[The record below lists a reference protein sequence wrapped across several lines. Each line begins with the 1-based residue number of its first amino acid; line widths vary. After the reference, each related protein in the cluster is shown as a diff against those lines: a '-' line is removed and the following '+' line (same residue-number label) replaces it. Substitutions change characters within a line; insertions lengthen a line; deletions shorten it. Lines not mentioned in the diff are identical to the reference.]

1 MGFFYAE
8 YYHIKL
14 YILILAKILNMTFK
28 KLVLLGVIFMVVI
41 SCNSSKN
48 NELQS
53 SDTNDTTTY
62 ITNDTI
68 SNFRKVINQNAV
80 ASFSKSVPDEFNK
93 WVFAIDVYETK
104 ETFKYNMRI
113 KYKELVVTD
122 SLRIPNFGIMP
133 KVILQSGK
141 EPLSCI
147 IGFADKKGNFKEY
160 RKAFIDNDR
169 LRIVSLKSYFVG
181 VYQTKK

>member
-1 MGFFYAE
+1 MT
-8 YYHIKL
+8 IKR
-14 YILILAKILNMTFK
+14 IG
-28 KLVLLGVIFMVVI
+28 LLSMIIMVVT

-68 SNFRKVINQNAV
+68 PNFRRVVSPKAV
-80 ASFSKSVPDEFNK
+80 ASFSKNVPDEFNK
-93 WVFAIDVYETK
+93 WVFAVDVYETK

-113 KYKELVVTD
+113 KYKELNITD
-122 SLRIPNFGIMP
+122 SLRIPNFGTMP
-133 KVILQSGK
+133 KVILQGGK

>member
-1 MGFFYAE
+1 MT
-8 YYHIKL
+8 IK
-14 YILILAKILNMTFK
+14 IG
-28 KLVLLGVIFMVVI
+28 LLSIFIMVVT
-41 SCNSSKN
+41 SCNYTKN
-48 NELQS
+48 NALQS
-53 SDTNDTTTY
+53 SDASDTTTY

-68 SNFRKVINQNAV
+68 PNFRKIINRNAV
-80 ASFSKSVPDEFNK
+80 ASFSKNVPDEFNK
-93 WVFAIDVYETK
+93 WVFAVDVYETK

-113 KYKELVVTD
+113 KYKELTVSD

-147 IGFADKKGNFKEY
+147 IGFTDKKGNFKEY

-169 LRIVSLKSYFVG
+169 LRIVSLKSYFVAA
-181 VYQTKK
+181 YKTKMQ

>member
-1 MGFFYAE
+1 MT
-8 YYHIKL
+8 IK
-14 YILILAKILNMTFK
+14 KIG
-28 KLVLLGVIFMVVI
+28 LLGMIFIAVIA
-41 SCNSSKN
+41 CNSSTN
-48 NELQS
+48 TELQS

-80 ASFSKSVPDEFNK
+80 ASFCKSVPDEFNK

-113 KYKELVVTD
+113 KYKELTVTD
-122 SLRIPNFGIMP
+122 SLRIPNFGTMP
-133 KVILQSGK
+133 KVILQGGK

>member
-1 MGFFYAE
+1 M
-8 YYHIKL
+8 I
-14 YILILAKILNMTFK
+14 IK
-28 KLVLLGVIFMVVI
+28 KLGLLGVIIMAVT
-41 SCNSSKN
+41 SCNSNKN

-68 SNFRKVINQNAV
+68 SNFRKIINQKAV
-80 ASFSKSVPDEFNK
+80 ASFSKNIPDEFNK
-93 WVFAIDVYETK
+93 WVFAVDVYETK

-113 KYKELVVTD
+113 KYKELTITD
-122 SLRIPNFGIMP
+122 SLRLPNFGIMP
-133 KVILQSGK
+133 TVILQSGK

-169 LRIVSLKSYFVG
+169 LRIVSRKSYFVG

>member
-1 MGFFYAE
+1 MGFFISNTSKLN
-8 YYHIKL
+8 HISYFYSK
-14 YILILAKILNMTFK
+14 ILIMPIK
-28 KLVLLGVIFMVVI
+28 KLLLPSVII
-41 SCNSSKN
+41 LSIIACNSKKN
-48 NELQS
+48 NDLQS
-53 SDTNDTTTY
+53 FDDNDSTTY

-68 SNFRKVINQNAV
+68 PNFRKEINPNAI
-80 ASFSKSVPDEFNK
+80 ASFSKNIPDEFNK

-113 KYKELVVTD
+113 KYKELTVTD
-122 SLRIPNFGIMP
+122 SLRLPNFGTQP
-133 KVILQSGK
+133 KVILQNGK

-160 RKAFIDNDR
+160 RKAFIDNDK

>member
-1 MGFFYAE
+1 M
-8 YYHIKL
+8 KL
-14 YILILAKILNMTFK
+14 K
-28 KLVLLGVIFMVVI
+28 KLGFLSLVIVVLFA
-41 SCNSSKN
+41 CNSSKN

-53 SDTNDTTTY
+53 TDENDTTTY

-68 SNFRKVINQNAV
+68 PNFRKVVSANAV
-80 ASFSKSVPDEFNK
+80 ASFSKKIPDELNN
-93 WVFAIDVYETK
+93 WVFAINVYETK

-113 KYKELVVTD
+113 HYKEMTVID

-133 KVILQSGK
+133 KIMLQDGK

-160 RKAFIDNDR
+160 RKAFIDKDR
-169 LRIVSLKSYFVG
+169 LRIISLKSYFVG

>member
-1 MGFFYAE
+1 
-8 YYHIKL
+8 
-14 YILILAKILNMTFK
+14 MTIK
-28 KLVLLGVIFMVVI
+28 KLGLFCTAIIIVAA
-41 SCNSSKN
+41 CNSNKN
-48 NELQS
+48 DGSQS
-53 SDTNDTTTY
+53 STTNDTTTY

-68 SNFRKVINQNAV
+68 PNFRKVISSNAV
-80 ASFSKSVPDEFNK
+80 ASFSKNVPDELNK
-93 WVFAIDVYETK
+93 WVFAVDVYETK

-113 KYKELVVTD
+113 KYKELTVTD

-160 RKAFIDNDR
+160 RKAFIDNDK